1 MIPAQYRMLVTR
13 RPKYACRKCQEGGR
27 AGGRAGAAG
36 RAGGL
41 PTEALVAHVLAAK
54 YADHMPLCRQRQ
66 ILARQAIAIDRSGLA
81 GWVGYAAADIKLL
94 LRLTHEELL
103 R

>member
-1 MIPAQYRMLVTR
+1 MPAANARRGVVQAAAPARLV
-13 RPKYACRKCQEGGR
+13 
-27 AGGRAGAAG
+27 
-36 RAGGL
+36 AGGL